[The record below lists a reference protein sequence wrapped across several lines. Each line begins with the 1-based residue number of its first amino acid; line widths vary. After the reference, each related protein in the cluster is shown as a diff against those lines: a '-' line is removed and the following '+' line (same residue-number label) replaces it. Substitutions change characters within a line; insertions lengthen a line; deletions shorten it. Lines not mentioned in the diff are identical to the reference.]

1 MPRVFRILTC
11 FLMMAALAVAQEI
24 APQKNAVGANRDV
37 QRQAQEFFETRVRPV
52 LVEHCHACHGPKKQE
67 AGLRLDSA
75 SGLRRGSES
84 GPIVV
89 PGAPDESLLVEVVQY
104 RGVTKM
110 PPKRKLPDEAI
121 EALTTWVKLGAVWP
135 AEVATPESAQATAI
149 LERGKHHWAF
159 QPIREPAVPP
169 TKNGDWVATPVDAF
183 VLARL
188 EAGRLHPSPK
198 ADRRTLI
205 RRATFDLHG
214 LPPTP
219 DEVTAFEADK
229 SPQAFENVIDRLL
242 ASPRYGERWG
252 RHWLDVARYSD
263 TKGYVRLKDNPLYP
277 AAWTYRDYVVRA
289 FNEDLPYDRFLLQQL
304 AADQL
309 DLGNDPRPL
318 AAMGFLTLGQRFIN
332 SQNDIIDDRID
343 VVTRGLLG
351 LTVSCARCHDH
362 KFDPVPTR
370 DYYALHGVFASSIEP
385 HVPPMIVPAADL
397 PRYETYRQ
405 ELSRRTEFF
414 DRFLSTQQA
423 KLESSFRARAGEYLL
438 AAQHEKVQA
447 NFLSTMFLIDASK
460 DLNPAMTQ
468 RWGRLLEQTRHG
480 REPVLAPWH
489 ALASLSAKLST
500 QGDFSTKARELIAS
514 WRDSAESSKSMNA
527 VVLQTLTDTPPRDM
541 TDVATRYGKL
551 FQEAE
556 SRWRQS
562 LKIDPTARQLT
573 EPAWEEIRRLLYGPG
588 APPVVM
594 PSDLEEFL
602 FVDTT
607 TQNRFHEQ
615 QRQVEDWIASPGA
628 APHAH
633 ILVDAAV
640 PVNPHVFLR
649 GNASNP
655 GEAVPRQFLEVLTHG
670 DRRPFQ
676 KGSGRLELA
685 QAIVDPT
692 NPMTARVFVNR
703 VWMHHFGVG
712 IVRTP
717 SDFGLRGEPPTH
729 PELLDYLARR
739 FMADGWSIKKLHR
752 LLMLSSVYQQQSQDN
767 PLCREKDPE
776 NLLWWR
782 MNRRRLDWESL
793 RDALLAVSGQIDMT
807 LGGTSVDLFTQPL
820 SKRRTVYGF
829 IDRQNL
835 PSLLRTFDVASPDSS
850 TPQRHET
857 TVPQQA
863 MFMMNSP
870 FLKEQA
876 QGLAGRPDLKPNSR
890 TSERINAIHRLLFGR
905 PASAEEIALG
915 TKYLESSDPSAG
927 PLPTGPSQMLTSW
940 EEYAQALLLA
950 NEFMFVD

>member
-1 MPRVFRILTC
+1 
-11 FLMMAALAVAQEI
+11 MATLSIAQETARERQAI
-24 APQKNAVGANRDV
+24 SSARDLE
-37 QRQAQEFFETRVRPV
+37 RQAQEFFEARVRPV
-52 LVEHCHACHGPKKQE
+52 FVEHCHACHGPKKQE

-75 SGLRRGSES
+75 SGLRIGSES

-110 PPKRKLPDEAI
+110 PPKRKLPDKAI

-135 AEVATPESAQATAI
+135 AEVTTPESAQASAI

-159 QPIREPAVPP
+159 QPIHDQAVPP
-169 TKNGDWVATPVDAF
+169 TKNGDWGVTPVDAF

-205 RRATFDLHG
+205 RRASFDLHG

-229 SPQAFENVIDRLL
+229 SPQAFENVINRLL

-289 FNEDLPYDRFLLQQL
+289 FNEDLPYDQFILQQL

-309 DLGNDPRPL
+309 DLGDDPRPL

-385 HVPPMIVPAADL
+385 HVPPMIVPVIDL

-405 ELSRRTEFF
+405 ELSRRTELF
-414 DRFLSTQQA
+414 DQFLSTQQA

-438 AAQHEKVQA
+438 AAQREKVQA

-480 REPVLAPWH
+480 QHPVLAPWH
-489 ALASLSAKLST
+489 ALASLSASSSAE
-500 QGDFSTKARELIAS
+500 GDFSTKARELIAG

-527 VVLQTLTDTPPRDM
+527 VVLQTLTDTPPLDL
-541 TDVATRYGKL
+541 TEVATRYGKL

-556 SRWRQS
+556 ARWQES
-562 LKIDPTARQLT
+562 LKIDPTARQLI
-573 EPAWEEIRRLLYGPG
+573 EPAWEEVRRLLYGPG
-588 APPVVM
+588 APPIIM
-594 PSDLEEFL
+594 PGDLEEFL

-615 QRQVEDWIASPGA
+615 QRQVEDWIASSGA

-633 ILVDAAV
+633 ILIDAAV
-640 PVNPHVFLR
+640 PTNPHVFLH

-655 GEAVPRQFLEVLTHG
+655 GEAVPRQFLEVLSRG
-670 DRRPFQ
+670 ERRPFQ
-676 KGSGRLELA
+676 KGNGRLELA
-685 QAIVDPT
+685 QAIVDPN
-692 NPMTARVFVNR
+692 NPLTARVLVNR
-703 VWMHHFGVG
+703 VWMHHFGAG

-717 SDFGLRGEPPTH
+717 GDFGLRGEPPTH

-739 FMADGWSIKKLHR
+739 FMAEGWSIKKLHR
-752 LLMLSSVYQQQSQDN
+752 LLMLSSVYQQQSQDDL
-767 PLCREKDPE
+767 LCREKDPE
-776 NLLWWR
+776 NLLWWK
-782 MNRRRLDWESL
+782 MNRRRLDWESF
-793 RDALLAVSGQIDMT
+793 RDELLSVSGQLDLT

-829 IDRQNL
+829 IDRQEL
-835 PSLLRTFDVASPDSS
+835 PSLLRTFDFASPDSS
-850 TPQRHET
+850 TPQRHQT

-863 MFMMNSP
+863 LFMMNSP

-876 QGLAGRPDLKPNSR
+876 QRLAGRPDLKPNST

-905 PASAEEIALG
+905 PATAEEIAIG
-915 TKYLESSDPSAG
+915 TKYLESSDPSIG
-927 PLPTGPSQMLTSW
+927 PLPAGPSPRSLHRGRSTRRRCSWQMNSCSSIS
-940 EEYAQALLLA
+940 
-950 NEFMFVD
+950 NPSVR